1 MGKAVSCEVVGLD
14 EMIKRLDEMG
24 AKTDELLSKA
34 LYAGAKVMA
43 DGLKSAIQSLPQESG
58 FKRFDEK
65 HNDSPRNVVGGHD
78 KEDLISHM
86 GISRFQ
92 TKTGSVY
99 ARIGFDGYGQ
109 IKTKKYPNGRP
120 VVLIARSINSGSSA
134 RMKHPFIKPTI
145 AQYQGEATRAM
156 QQVISEELK
165 KMEAK

>member
-78 KEDLISHM
+78 KEDLISH
-86 GISRFQ
+86 
-92 TKTGSVY
+92 KTGSVY

-156 QQVISEELK
+156 QQVISEELT